1 MPRRADRANRDMPE
15 NRARGLTNLTGTG
28 GTVLMPIVGSWRRAN
43 SILLLGLLMLILA
56 GCAALAPAERAE
68 QAAAPSSNKRA
79 SGGQVAMQSASLS
92 TSAERPSPDT
102 GRRDRRG
109 RQPEAQLPPVVPTS
123 LETTSTFGLD
133 ADDASWRRSLA
144 LARQGFILEPDDVR
158 VEEWLNALRWD
169 YARPEGK
176 ETFHLDL
183 TVTTDPLDSDS
194 WLVLMGLSA
203 AAPADM
209 PARRHVSVVL
219 DASGSMGE
227 DNKLDTARTLVEA
240 LINRLSA

>member
-15 NRARGLTNLTGTG
+15 NRARGLTKYKGTG
-28 GTVLMPIVGSWRRAN
+28 GPFFVPAVGFWRRAN
-43 SILLLGLLMLILA
+43 SILLLGLLMLILT
-56 GCAALAPAERAE
+56 GCAAAAPAESAE
-68 QAAAPSSNKRA
+68 YAAAPSSSKRA
-79 SGGQVAMQSASLS
+79 TGGQVAMQSASAS
-92 TSAERPSPDT
+92 SGSAVAGRPSPDS
-102 GRRDRRG
+102 GRGNRRG

-144 LARQGFILEPDDVR
+144 LARQGFVLEPDDVR

-169 YARPEGK
+169 YPRPEGE

-183 TVTTDPLDSDS
+183 TVTTDPLDPDS
-194 WLVLMGLSA
+194 WLVLMGLSP
-203 AAPADM
+203 AAPSDM
-209 PARRHVSVVL
+209 PSRRHVSVVL

-227 DNKLDTARTLVEA
+227 DEQAGYCAHTR
-240 LINRLSA
+240 